1 MNNKFDELTKNLAQ
15 SATSRAA
22 LKKFRVGLA
31 GVAIATLLTL
41 PTVGRASSL
50 GPLIELSRPNAVGT
64 CDSGIRGPGPGTI
77 NDAAESYV
85 AVNPAN
91 PKNIVAAW
99 IQGPF
104 QNIVSATSFDGG
116 KSWQQVPLPLTV
128 CSGGPYLGAG
138 DPWLS
143 FASNGGL
150 HAIALTGNSFNNPS
164 VAVSKSTDGGLHWSP
179 GTILYAPNGS
189 SEAGDKPSITADPA
203 DARLVYAV
211 WEQKA
216 NGNRRFVD
224 LARTT
229 DSGITWEL
237 PRHIIDL
244 GNSDQAQDPQIFV
257 MPDGTLVCMFIEVLF
272 HNANGG
278 DQKEAILAT
287 IRSAD
292 RGQTWSIPVT
302 GPRIPIFQA
311 TDPDTGTPYANQ
323 NYYPPAISAMAVD
336 PRNGN
341 LYVAF
346 EDTHFSGGQYAD
358 IAFTMSTDRGS
369 SWSLPIPVNRAPMNI
384 PAANRQTFIPAVAVA
399 ADGTIGVTYYDF
411 RFNDSQPGLPT
422 DYWLVQCH
430 PSPSVSPADP
440 ANWGNEIR
448 VTSRSFDM
456 QKAWAPFLS
465 YFVGDYEGL
474 TTIGNDFVTVFGQVD
489 SDNVTSIFFRRV
501 NR

>member
-1 MNNKFDELTKNLAQ
+1 MNTRPDDLTESLAQ
-15 SATSRAA
+15 SVTRRGVF
-22 LKKFRVGLA
+22 KKFGVGLA
-31 GVAIATLLTL
+31 GTVLTTLLAIPTGAPAATLS
-41 PTVGRASSL
+41 PV
-50 GPLIELSRPNAVGT
+50 IELSRPNAVGT
-64 CDSGIRGPGPGTI
+64 CDDGITGPGPGTI

-85 AVNPAN
+85 VVNPVN
-91 PKNIVAAW
+91 PKNIVVAW

-116 KSWQQVPLPLTV
+116 KTWSQVPMPLTV

-143 FASNGGL
+143 FAPNGDL
-150 HAIALTGNSFNNPS
+150 HAIALVANSFDNPN
-164 VAVSKSTDGGLHWSP
+164 VAVNKSTDGGLHWIAP
-179 GTILYAPNGS
+179 RLLAPNTDS
-189 SEAGDKPSITADPA
+189 RFSQDKPSITADPH
-203 DARLVYAV
+203 DGRYVYAV

-229 DSGITWEL
+229 DSGLSWEL

-244 GNSDQAQDPQIFV
+244 GNSDEAQDPQVFV
-257 MPDGTLVCMFIEVLF
+257 MPDGTLVCVFIEVFF

-287 IRSAD
+287 MRSAD
-292 RGQTWSIPVT
+292 RGQTWSIPMT

-311 TDPDTGTPYANQ
+311 TDPDTGAPYVNQ
-323 NYYPPAISAMAVD
+323 NYYPPAICAMAVD
-336 PRNGN
+336 PRTGN

-369 SWSLPIPVNRAPMNI
+369 SWSPPIPVNRAPMNI
-384 PAANRQTFIPAVAVA
+384 PAANRQAFIPAVAVA

-411 RFNDSQPGLPT
+411 RFNDWRPGLPT

-430 PSPSVSPADP
+430 PSPSVSPANP

-456 QKAWAPFLS
+456 EKAWAPFLS

-474 TTIGNDFVTVFGQVD
+474 TAVGNDFVTVFGQVD
-489 SDNVTSIFFRRV
+489 QDNVTSVFFRRIG
-501 NR
+501 R

>member
-1 MNNKFDELTKNLAQ
+1 MNYSLDELTNEIAPTL
-15 SATSRAA
+15 TRRAA
-22 LKKFRVGLA
+22 LKRFGVGLA
-31 GVAIATLLTL
+31 GAALACWLLL
-41 PTVGRASSL
+41 PPAVSAGTL
-50 GPLIELSRPNAVGT
+50 GPLLELSRPNAVGT
-64 CDSGIRGPGPGTI
+64 CDDGIAGSGPGTI
-77 NDAAESYV
+77 NDAAESFV
-85 AVNPAN
+85 VVNPVN
-91 PKNIVAAW
+91 PKNIVVAW

-116 KSWQQVPLPLTV
+116 KTWQQVPMPLTV

-143 FASNGGL
+143 FAPNGEL
-150 HAIALTGNSFNNPS
+150 HAIALVANSFDNPN
-164 VAVSKSTDGGLHWSP
+164 VAVNKSTDGGLHWS
-179 GTILYAPNGS
+179 APNLLAPNTDS
-189 SEAGDKPSITADPA
+189 RFSQDKPSIKADSSDP
-203 DARLVYAV
+203 RYVYAV
-211 WEQKA
+211 WEQLA
-216 NGNRRFVD
+216 SGNRRFVD

-229 DSGITWEL
+229 NNGLSWEL

-244 GNSDQAQDPQIFV
+244 GNSDEAQDPQIFV
-257 MPDGTLVCMFIEVLF
+257 MPDGTLVCMFIEVFF

-292 RGQTWSIPVT
+292 RGQTWSVPIT

-311 TDPDTGTPYANQ
+311 TDPDTGTPYVNQ
-323 NYYPPAISAMAVD
+323 NFYPPAICAMAVD
-336 PRNGN
+336 PRTGN

-369 SWSLPIPVNRAPMNI
+369 SWSLPIPVNRAPVNI
-384 PAANRQTFIPAVAVA
+384 PAANRQAFTPAVAVA

-430 PSPSVSPADP
+430 PSRRVSPTDP
-440 ANWGNEIR
+440 ANWGEELR
-448 VTSRSFDM
+448 LTARSFDM
-456 QKAWAPFLS
+456 EKAWAPFLA
-465 YFVGDYEGL
+465 YFMGDYEGL
-474 TTIGNDFVTVFGQVD
+474 AAVGNDFVSVFSDVD
-489 SDNVTSIFFRRV
+489 ADNLTSVCFRRV
-501 NR
+501 GR